1 MPAAPVFIPFTF
13 YREVFHVKLSM
24 QYGVVHRE
32 VFELRVAGDL
42 NGTASLLYEYL
53 TFNCDVRSG
62 IVHRLSVAQV
72 ARALRVSRRT
82 VERASRRLH
91 ELALLSPDT
100 ADGNCLSGSLPHVKA
115 SAGRGRK
122 TASFREVR
130 TPTPS
135 EARAS
140 RVVHSP
146 ASPARFTPPPD
157 ARNGGGTAASRA
169 VIAKIRRESGV

>member
-1 MPAAPVFIPFTF
+1 M
-13 YREVFHVKLSM
+13 KLSM
-24 QYGVVHRE
+24 QYGIVHRE
-32 VFELRVAGDL
+32 VFELRLSGEL

-53 TFNCDVRSG
+53 SFNCDVKSG

-91 ELALLSPDT
+91 ELALLSPDADT

-122 TASFREVR
+122 TASLREVR
-130 TPTPS
+130 TPTPG
-135 EARAS
+135 EARAA
-140 RVVHSP
+140 RHVHSP
-146 ASPARFTPPPD
+146 AAPPRFKPPSD
-157 ARNGGGTAASRA
+157 VRNGDEGTARMQEL
-169 VIAKIRRESGV
+169 IAQFRKESGI